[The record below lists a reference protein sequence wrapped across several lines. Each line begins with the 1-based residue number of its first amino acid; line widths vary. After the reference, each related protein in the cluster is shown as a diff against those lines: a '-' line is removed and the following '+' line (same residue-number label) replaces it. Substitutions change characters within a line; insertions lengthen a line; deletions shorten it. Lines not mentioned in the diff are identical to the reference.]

1 MKSCDEMV
9 NSLLERRDE
18 YNVEQ
23 KRKKKNLIRITVSM
37 CCVCLVALM
46 GFGFWNGDLLEK
58 KPPLSAK
65 ETSQNVTNPAIYHE
79 DQTTATAVPPTLG
92 ESTTNDDTEHNVT
105 NPAIYQEDQTTVA
118 AVPPTSGDST
128 TNDDTEGKKLFA
140 INEITSTVSGCPM
153 DLSKYDK
160 VVFSLEEAAEYF
172 GVNIPQSADGI
183 ADELGLRYNGIDE
196 FAVYYD
202 DGTIV
207 EDIDTY
213 GFFGNDGASLY
224 IAVSRLR
231 EPYGCMFYSSTNQP
245 TVIRIPETGET
256 VSLRVYGHKNSS
268 GEEYD
273 SYTID
278 FEHGGNFYRIQAD
291 NVLPI
296 YLDSLVRSIVMQ
308 TKTPSIALV
317 EGHTQHTDSN

>member
-18 YNVEQ
+18 YNTEQ

-46 GFGFWNGDLLEK
+46 GFGLWNGDFLEK
-58 KPPLSAK
+58 KPPISAN
-65 ETSQNVTNPAIYHE
+65 ETSHNVTNPAIYHE
-79 DQTTATAVPPTLG
+79 DQTTA
-92 ESTTNDDTEHNVT
+92 
-105 NPAIYQEDQTTVA
+105 A
-118 AVPPTSGDST
+118 AVPPTSVDST

-140 INEITSTVSGCPM
+140 INEITSTASCCPM

-160 VVFSLEEAAEYF
+160 VVFSLEKAAEYF

-183 ADELGLRYNGIDE
+183 ADELGLRYDGRDA
-196 FAVYYD
+196 FTVYYGD
-202 DGTIV
+202 NGTIV
-207 EDIDTY
+207 EDMMVY
-213 GFFGNDGASLY
+213 GFSGNNNAD
-224 IAVSRLR
+224 ITVAVSRLR
-231 EPYGCMFYSSTNQP
+231 KPYGCMFYSSTNQP

-268 GEEYD
+268 EEEYD

-278 FEHGGNFYRIQAD
+278 FEHGGNFYRIEAD

-308 TKTPSIALV
+308 TKTPSTALS

>member
-1 MKSCDEMV
+1 MKNCDEMV

-37 CCVCLVALM
+37 CCVCLVALI
-46 GFGFWNGDLLEK
+46 GFSFWNGDLLEK

-65 ETSQNVTNPAIYHE
+65 ENS
-79 DQTTATAVPPTLG
+79 
-92 ESTTNDDTEHNVT
+92 HNVT
-105 NPAIYQEDQTTVA
+105 TPAIYQEDQTTVA
-118 AVPPTSGDST
+118 AVPPTLGEST

-140 INEITSTVSGCPM
+140 INEITSTASGCPM

-160 VVFSLEEAAEYF
+160 VVFSLEKAAEYF

-183 ADELGLRYNGIDE
+183 ADELGLRYNGRDE
-196 FAVYYD
+196 FEVYYD
-202 DGTIV
+202 NGTIV
-207 EDIDTY
+207 EDMKVY
-213 GFFGNDGASLY
+213 GFSGNDGAS
-224 IAVSRLR
+224 IHVAVSRLR
-231 EPYGCMFYSSTNQP
+231 KPYGCMFYSNTNQP

-256 VSLRVYGHKNSS
+256 VSLRVYGHKMFPEDEYNS
-268 GEEYD
+268 YI
-273 SYTID
+273 ID
-278 FEHGGNFYRIQAD
+278 FEHGGNFYRIEAD
-291 NVLPI
+291 NVIPI